1 MNTPTFLLVAGLALM
16 VVGEVLGI
24 VRHKTGPDTITEYVK
39 AVTLSKTG
47 WVAVPG
53 AILVIGAMGWAIFH
67 FLGVA

>member
-1 MNTPTFLLVAGLALM
+1 VNTPTFLLVVGLVLM

-24 VRHKTGPDTITEYVK
+24 VRHKTGPDTITDYVK

-53 AILVIGAMGWAIFH
+53 AILVGGTLIWTLLH
-67 FLGVA
+67 FFGVA